1 MNVVQKWK
9 ALPASEST
17 MTSAEKM
24 ADDVLRHLTGKRS
37 SISSAFEEG
46 TQLGSHTVGYAS
58 GPSSV
63 STPAQTRPR

>member
-1 MNVVQKWK
+1 
-9 ALPASEST
+9 

-46 TQLGSHTVGYAS
+46 TQSGSHTVGYAS
-58 GPSSV
+58 GQSKCKHSSTDQ
-63 STPAQTRPR
+63 SPMKRTK